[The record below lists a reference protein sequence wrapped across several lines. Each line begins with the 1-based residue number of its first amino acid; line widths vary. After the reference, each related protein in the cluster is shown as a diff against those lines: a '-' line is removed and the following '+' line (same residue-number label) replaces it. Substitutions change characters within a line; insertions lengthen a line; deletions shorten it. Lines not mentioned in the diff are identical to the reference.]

1 MMTAVAVIIAVEAI
15 VIYSLWALF
24 FASGDGFAWELLLA
38 VILYMLCSPLAVAG
52 VATTLVG
59 LVMAAVQR
67 SRGQEQQQPQVAQTA
82 SNTPLSDEDK
92 AKRIYIVC
100 AIILAIAAIFQ
111 LMPALRNITYSN
123 VDDGLWGFVNDM
135 VLVPISGLLP
145 FALMAM
151 LAIPLV
157 GASLVKSNKLKLIG
171 LAQVVIAGCLLMA
184 SVI

>member
-1 MMTAVAVIIAVEAI
+1 MTAVAVIVAVEAI
-15 VIYSLWALF
+15 VVYSLWALF
-24 FASGDGFAWELLLA
+24 FASGDGFTWELLLI
-38 VILYMLCSPLAVAG
+38 VILYGFCGPLAIAG
-52 VATTLVG
+52 AATTITG
-59 LVMAAVQR
+59 LVMTAIR
-67 SRGQEQQQPQVAQTA
+67 SSRGPEPQQPQTA
-82 SNTPLSDEDK
+82 NNTPLSGEDK
-92 AKRIYIVC
+92 AKNIYIVC

-111 LMPALRNITYSN
+111 LTPALRDITYDTN
-123 VDDGLWGFVNDM
+123 DGGFWELVNDM